1 MKKVVN
7 ILLGAI
13 LGLVAGGISVGKLY
27 KKIVGNREE
36 KIDKFKRYYNM
47 LNQWLILSQQNKPL
61 SQYFIDS
68 GYRSIAIYGMG
79 EMGQRL
85 YDELKDSEIEMKY
98 VIDREENIYTPIEIH
113 DPESVIDGVDVVVV
127 TAVFDYERIIEKL
140 ADKASCPI
148 ISLEDVIFSI

>member
-85 YDELKDSEIEMKY
+85 YCQ
-98 VIDREENIYTPIEIH
+98 
-113 DPESVIDGVDVVVV
+113 
-127 TAVFDYERIIEKL
+127 TANYNRVQQQIKIPSDTYQTAR
-140 ADKASCPI
+140 SC
-148 ISLEDVIFSI
+148 L